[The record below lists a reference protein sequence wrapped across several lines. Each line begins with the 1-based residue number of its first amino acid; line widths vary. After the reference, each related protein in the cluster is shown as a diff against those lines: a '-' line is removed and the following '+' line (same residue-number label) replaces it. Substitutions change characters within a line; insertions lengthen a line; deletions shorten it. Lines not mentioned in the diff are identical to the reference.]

1 LERARTLLSGPWV
14 EPCLAG
20 LAASGLL
27 SNRTEALEVV
37 DAAATV
43 LPELVGVEAAVPAPG
58 APQPVAQSRVQLA
71 ARPLGDAHALDQDR
85 LLPHVVRR
93 GLAAVEGVSV
103 PTSATGRRALW
114 ERHGVTADQMSATC
128 LCLGLTMSEA
138 APLTRLRVAAEGGDP
153 CTSPRGSCVA
163 RRTTSVPSR
172 PCWSAGTGGCWRQL
186 PSGARPEVCTSGEPN
201 TVVLQVLRR
210 LTEGGA
216 VLRYHGDFDWPGI
229 AIANRL
235 VGRFRVCP
243 WLMSTED
250 YEDGLQ
256 AGIPLLAGSPVEPAW
271 DNDLDAAMRS
281 QNRAVHEEAVLDQL
295 LEVLA

>member
-1 LERARTLLSGPWV
+1 
-14 EPCLAG
+14 
-20 LAASGLL
+20 
-27 SNRTEALEVV
+27 
-37 DAAATV
+37 
-43 LPELVGVEAAVPAPG
+43 
-58 APQPVAQSRVQLA
+58 
-71 ARPLGDAHALDQDR
+71 
-85 LLPHVVRR
+85 
-93 GLAAVEGVSV
+93 
-103 PTSATGRRALW
+103 
-114 ERHGVTADQMSATC
+114 
-128 LCLGLTMSEA
+128 
-138 APLTRLRVAAEGGDP
+138 
-153 CTSPRGSCVA
+153 
-163 RRTTSVPSR
+163 
-172 PCWSAGTGGCWRQL
+172 
-186 PSGARPEVCTSGEPN
+186 
-201 TVVLQVLRR
+201 
-210 LTEGGA
+210 

>member
-1 LERARTLLSGPWV
+1 
-14 EPCLAG
+14 
-20 LAASGLL
+20 
-27 SNRTEALEVV
+27 
-37 DAAATV
+37 
-43 LPELVGVEAAVPAPG
+43 
-58 APQPVAQSRVQLA
+58 
-71 ARPLGDAHALDQDR
+71 
-85 LLPHVVRR
+85 
-93 GLAAVEGVSV
+93 
-103 PTSATGRRALW
+103 
-114 ERHGVTADQMSATC
+114 
-128 LCLGLTMSEA
+128 
-138 APLTRLRVAAEGGDP
+138 
-153 CTSPRGSCVA
+153 
-163 RRTTSVPSR
+163 
-172 PCWSAGTGGCWRQL
+172 L